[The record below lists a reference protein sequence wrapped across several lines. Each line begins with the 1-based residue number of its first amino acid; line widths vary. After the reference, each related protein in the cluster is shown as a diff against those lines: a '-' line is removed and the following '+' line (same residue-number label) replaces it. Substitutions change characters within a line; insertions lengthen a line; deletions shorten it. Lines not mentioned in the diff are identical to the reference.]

1 MANESGTGWRAV
13 PASPSPAPAG
23 PSGGSR
29 WRRAA
34 QLVAVALSVVIVV
47 LSGTAWLGFQ
57 HYAADLRR
65 IDNVFPSANRP
76 AQSAAGSENFLL
88 VGSDRRDQLS
98 KADQRKYHLG
108 HDAGRR
114 SDTMIILHI
123 SKQRN
128 RAVLISLPRDSYVE
142 IPAYTDA
149 QGHRHPAQHN
159 KLNAAY
165 SYGGP
170 RLTVATVEKATGVRI
185 DHYVEINV
193 LGFAKMVDALGGVDV
208 CLSQPAN
215 DPKSG
220 LHLPAGHTKV
230 NGVQGLAFVR
240 ARKTLG
246 DGSDLG
252 RIKRQQQFLGSML
265 RKAMSIGILLDPG
278 KLDKFLNA
286 ALAAVRVDRELTVGD
301 LRTLALTMRHLD
313 PKHVTFA
320 TVPLADTDYR
330 PGGVGSTVLWDSGL
344 ASGLFNAVNHDRPI
358 NAASFKPRKVTVPPA
373 QVTVRVLNGTSSGG
387 LAGRVTAAF
396 QAGGFRTEAAGNADN
411 HDYAR
416 TVIRY
421 APSETAAAQTVKAA
435 LPDATL
441 QPDASAG
448 GTVVVVLGSS
458 YAGVQ
463 PVTVS
468 GTGSG
473 SSAGGKP
480 SIPTTTAADNPCAKS

>member
-1 MANESGTGWRAV
+1 MAHQSGTGRRAAA
-13 PASPSPAPAG
+13 PATAPQPAPATR
-23 PSGGSR
+23 PPWVR
-29 WRRAA
+29 PLQALAA
-34 QLVAVALSVVIVV
+34 ALSVVVVV
-47 LSGTAWLGFQ
+47 LSGTAYLGFQ
-57 HYAADLRR
+57 HYAGKLRR
-65 IDNVFPSANRP
+65 IDNVFPSGTDRP

-88 VGSDRRDQLS
+88 VGSDNRDQLS

-114 SDTMIILHI
+114 SDTMIILHV

-128 RAVLISLPRDSYVE
+128 RAVLISLPRDSYVQ

-149 QGHRHPAQHN
+149 QGRRHPALHN

-170 RLTVATVEKATGVRI
+170 RLTIATVERATGIRI

-208 CLSQPAN
+208 CLAKPAN

-220 LHLPAGHTKV
+220 LHLKAGHSHV
-230 NGVQGLAFVR
+230 GGVQGLAFVR
-240 ARKTLG
+240 ARYTLG

-252 RIKRQQQFLGSML
+252 RIKRQQQFLGAML
-265 RKAMSIGILLDPG
+265 RKALSLGILLDPG
-278 KLDKFLNA
+278 KLDNFLNA
-286 ALAAVRVDRELTVGD
+286 ALAAVHVDRELSVGD

-313 PKHVTFA
+313 PKHVTFT

-344 ASGLFNAVNHDRPI
+344 ASGLFGAVNHDRPI
-358 NAASFKPRKVTVPPA
+358 NAATFKVHRPTVPPS
-373 QVTVRVLNGTSSGG
+373 QVSVRVLNGTSTGG
-387 LAGRVTAAF
+387 LAGRVSAAL
-396 QAGGFRTEAAGNADN
+396 QAGGFRVGPAGNADN
-411 HDYAR
+411 HGYAR

-421 APSETAAAQTVKAA
+421 GTGQVAAAQTVKAA

-441 QPDASAG
+441 QPDPSG
-448 GTVVVVLGSS
+448 GSGIVVVLGSS

-463 PVTVS
+463 AVS
-468 GTGSG
+468 VAPTSG
-473 SSAGGKP
+473 SSKP
-480 SIPTTTAADNPCAKS
+480 SVPTSTAADDPCA